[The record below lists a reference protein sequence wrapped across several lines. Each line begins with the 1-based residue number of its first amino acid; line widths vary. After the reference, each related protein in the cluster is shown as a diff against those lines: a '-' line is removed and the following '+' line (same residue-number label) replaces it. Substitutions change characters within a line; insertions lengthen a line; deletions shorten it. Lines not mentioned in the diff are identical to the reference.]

1 MYVDA
6 RLSVTPSVMARAV
19 ALVLPRAAS
28 SPETTAALLHG
39 ADVRRLA
46 DTALEVVVARNDPVR
61 RAGVIARAA
70 LLEGGDVTT
79 TEPDDIPG

>member
-19 ALVLPRAAS
+19 AL
-28 SPETTAALLHG
+28 
-39 ADVRRLA
+39 
-46 DTALEVVVARNDPVR
+46 DPVR

-79 TEPDDIPG
+79 TEPGDIPG